1 MPCANGENESFND
14 VFIRV
19 SIGINIY
26 ANEYL
31 TCIRSFLLYGI
42 DATKYIHYFFT
53 RILKLRFN
61 VLKSSSQKMFQK
73 LRTPKLSHFQS
84 VLLRKKCVP
93 RLQDEHI

>member
-1 MPCANGENESFND
+1 MCRVQMGKMNRSMIYSFEYQLEL
-14 VFIRV
+14 
-19 SIGINIY
+19 IY